1 MTDVAALLVT
11 LQLTD
16 SAFPAGFYTLSHGLE
31 GYAQTGSVTPA
42 TLPDLLAD
50 LLRHSVGPAD
60 ATALALAHNAVRDG
74 DREALHRVDRRL
86 HATKLNRELR
96 RACTRTGHQM
106 LAVARETFGRPEIER
121 FGEDVAAKRS
131 PGTQP
136 VVTGVVAAACGV
148 DVAQAVA
155 GDLFAFSASLV
166 GAALRLRLTDHIR
179 AQRILADAA
188 PAIGEVTA
196 AALRRDLNDLGG
208 CTPVADVMSAGHERA
223 DARLFVS

>member
-42 TLPDLLAD
+42 TLPELLTD

-106 LAVARETFGRPEIER
+106 LAVARETFGRPAIER

-131 PGTQP
+131 PAHSRWSPGWSRRRAGWMSRRRWP
-136 VVTGVVAAACGV
+136 VICSRSPPAWWVPRCGC
-148 DVAQAVA
+148 
-155 GDLFAFSASLV
+155 GSPITFERNESS
-166 GAALRLRLTDHIR
+166 
-179 AQRILADAA
+179 
-188 PAIGEVTA
+188 P
-196 AALRRDLNDLGG
+196 
-208 CTPVADVMSAGHERA
+208 TPPR
-223 DARLFVS
+223 

>member
-1 MTDVAALLVT
+1 MIDVATLLVT

-16 SAFPAGFYTLSHGLE
+16 SSFPAGFYTLSHGLE
-31 GYAQTGSVTPA
+31 GYSQTRSVTPE
-42 TLPDLLAD
+42 TLPFLLVD

-60 ATALALAHNAVRDG
+60 ATALALAHAAIVAG
-74 DREALHRVDRRL
+74 DHEGLLRVDRRL

-106 LAVARETFGRPEIER
+106 LSVARQTFER
-121 FGEDVAAKRS
+121 DRIDRFAEDVAAKRT

-136 VVTGVVAAACGV
+136 VVAGVVAAACGV
-148 DVAQAVA
+148 GAAQAVA
-155 GDLFAFSASLV
+155 GDLFAFAASLV
-166 GAALRLRLTDHIR
+166 GAALRLRLTDHLR
-179 AQRILADAA
+179 AQRILADVA
-188 PAIGEVTA
+188 PVIEEVTA
-196 AALRRDLNDLGG
+196 AALRRNLNDLGG

>member
-1 MTDVAALLVT
+1 
-11 LQLTD
+11 
-16 SAFPAGFYTLSHGLE
+16 
-31 GYAQTGSVTPA
+31 
-42 TLPDLLAD
+42 
-50 LLRHSVGPAD
+50 
-60 ATALALAHNAVRDG
+60 
-74 DREALHRVDRRL
+74 VDRRL

-188 PAIGEVTA
+188 PVIGEVTA

>member
-31 GYAQTGSVTPA
+31 GYAQSKSVTPE
-42 TLPDLLAD
+42 TLPDLLVD
-50 LLRHSVGPAD
+50 LLRNSVGPSD
-60 ATALALAHNAVRDG
+60 ATAVALAHAAVRERDPEQL
-74 DREALHRVDRRL
+74 RRVDRRL
-86 HATKLNRELR
+86 YATKLNRELR

-106 LAVARETFGRPEIER
+106 LSVSRQTFGRSDIDDFAVEVR
-121 FGEDVAAKRS
+121 AQRT

-148 DVAQAVA
+148 EVAQAVA
-155 GDLFAFSASLV
+155 GDLFAFSSSLV
-166 GAALRLRLTDHIR
+166 GAALRLRLTDHLR

-188 PAIGEVTA
+188 PVIEEVTET
-196 AALRRDLNDLGG
+196 ALHRNLDDIGG
-208 CTPVADVMSAGHERA
+208 CTPVADVMSARHERA
-223 DARLFVS
+223 EARLFVS

>member
-31 GYAQTGSVTPA
+31 GYAQARSVTPES
-42 TLPDLLAD
+42 LPELLAD
-50 LLRHSVGPAD
+50 LLRNSVGPSD
-60 ATALALAHNAVRDG
+60 ATALALAHAAVRAG
-74 DREALHRVDRRL
+74 DDTELHRIDRRL

-106 LAVARETFGRPEIER
+106 LTVARQTFDRADIDR
-121 FGEDVAAKRS
+121 FAQQVTDKRT
-131 PGTQP
+131 PGTQA
-136 VVTGVVAAACGV
+136 VVTGVVTAANGV
-148 DVAQAVA
+148 DVEQAVV
-155 GDLFAFSASLV
+155 GELFAFSSSFV
-166 GAALRLRLTDHIR
+166 GAALRLRLTDHLR

-188 PAIGEVTA
+188 PVIHEVSTA
-196 AALRRDLNDLGG
+196 ALHRGLNDLGG